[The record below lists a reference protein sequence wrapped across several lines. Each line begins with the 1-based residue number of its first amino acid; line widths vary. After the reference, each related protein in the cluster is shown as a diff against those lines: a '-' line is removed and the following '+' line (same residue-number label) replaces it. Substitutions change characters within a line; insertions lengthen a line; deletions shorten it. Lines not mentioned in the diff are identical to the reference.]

1 MWRVND
7 SVTQLEPIV
16 IKKIK
21 EKKNIDRSSNMI
33 TNIQLNM
40 LRNQAFGKLKRGTPD
55 TDLNTFSLEEQGRIQ
70 EIISDIECKYHS
82 KGFQT
87 VGYKGVLEQIYR
99 DIRIYGYKKYDCLAM
114 WLDPI
119 GGLAA
124 HEPELIARIA
134 IDVGGLKLEE

>member
-1 MWRVND
+1 
-7 SVTQLEPIV
+7 
-16 IKKIK
+16 
-21 EKKNIDRSSNMI
+21 MI

-40 LRNQAFGKLKRGTPD
+40 LRNQAFGKLKRGTQD
-55 TDLNTFSLEEQGRIQ
+55 TDLNTFSLEEQGKIQ
-70 EIISDIECKYHS
+70 EIISDIECKHHS

-134 IDVGGLKLEE
+134 IEVGGLKLEE